1 VVSIIQIT
9 LLVLAILAVPAF
21 IWLGVLLEQRRRR

>member
-1 VVSIIQIT
+1 VSTVQVTLVVLGI
-9 LLVLAILAVPAF
+9 LVVPAF